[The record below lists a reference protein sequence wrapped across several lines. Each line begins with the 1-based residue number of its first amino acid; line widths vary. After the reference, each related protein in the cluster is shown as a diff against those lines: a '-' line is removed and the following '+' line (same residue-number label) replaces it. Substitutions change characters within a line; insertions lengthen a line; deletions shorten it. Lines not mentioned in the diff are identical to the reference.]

1 MQDFFENSTFLFVFQ
16 RVKELHKVNENMQ
29 MTIDEMERKI
39 DEALSSNNE
48 NGPVSNVWLRTSAA
62 IFRVNKFLN
71 QTQKWDSVIIM
82 LRNVLLEK

>member
-1 MQDFFENSTFLFVFQ
+1 
-16 RVKELHKVNENMQ
+16 MQ

-48 NGPVSNVWLRTSAA
+48 NGPVSNVRLGTSAA
-62 IFRVNKFLN
+62 IFSVNKFPN

>member
-1 MQDFFENSTFLFVFQ
+1 
-16 RVKELHKVNENMQ
+16 MQ

-48 NGPVSNVWLRTSAA
+48 NGPVSNVWLRTLAA
-62 IFRVNKFLN
+62 IFSVNKFLN
-71 QTQKWDSVIIM
+71 QTQKWESVIIM

>member
-1 MQDFFENSTFLFVFQ
+1 
-16 RVKELHKVNENMQ
+16 MQ

-39 DEALSSNNE
+39 DEALSSNDE
-48 NGPVSNVWLRTSAA
+48 NGPVSNVWLRTLAA
-62 IFRVNKFLN
+62 IFSVNKFLN

>member
-1 MQDFFENSTFLFVFQ
+1 
-16 RVKELHKVNENMQ
+16 MQ

-48 NGPVSNVWLRTSAA
+48 NGPVSNMWLRTLAA

-82 LRNVLLEK
+82 LRNVSLEK

>member
-1 MQDFFENSTFLFVFQ
+1 
-16 RVKELHKVNENMQ
+16 MQ

-48 NGPVSNVWLRTSAA
+48 NGPVSNVWLRTSPA
-62 IFRVNKFLN
+62 IFSVNKFLN

>member
-39 DEALSSNNE
+39 DEALSPNNE
-48 NGPVSNVWLRTSAA
+48 NGPVSNV
-62 IFRVNKFLN
+62 
-71 QTQKWDSVIIM
+71 
-82 LRNVLLEK
+82 

>member
-1 MQDFFENSTFLFVFQ
+1 
-16 RVKELHKVNENMQ
+16 

-39 DEALSSNNE
+39 DEALSSNDE
-48 NGPVSNVWLRTSAA
+48 NGPVSNVLLRTSAA
-62 IFRVNKFLN
+62 IFSVNKFLN

>member
-1 MQDFFENSTFLFVFQ
+1 
-16 RVKELHKVNENMQ
+16 MQ

-48 NGPVSNVWLRTSAA
+48 NGPVSNVWLRTLAA
-62 IFRVNKFLN
+62 IFSVNKFLN

>member
-1 MQDFFENSTFLFVFQ
+1 
-16 RVKELHKVNENMQ
+16 

-48 NGPVSNVWLRTSAA
+48 NGPVSNVRLRTSAA
-62 IFRVNKFLN
+62 IFSVNKFLN